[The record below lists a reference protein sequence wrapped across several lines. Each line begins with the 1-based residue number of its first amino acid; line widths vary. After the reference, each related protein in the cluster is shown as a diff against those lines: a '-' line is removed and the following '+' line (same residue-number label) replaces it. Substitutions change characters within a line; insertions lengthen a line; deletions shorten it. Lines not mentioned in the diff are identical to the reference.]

1 MAILDAREIQRVK
14 EIMQQ
19 TTASYRS
26 FIIVPIEWVSKEMAE
41 HPEYFTMT
49 KSGAML
55 WCGYEVHVY
64 ADEYKLN

>member
-1 MAILDAREIQRVK
+1 
-14 EIMQQ
+14 MQQ